1 LRAMAQGALYTGL
14 RLGELEALQAGDV
27 GPDFVRV
34 RNSKSGK
41 PRTVPLNKDGSEF
54 FAALVNYTQ
63 KEAPVF
69 DINRMN
75 VSRQMRAGCEAAG
88 EAAGRS

>member
-1 LRAMAQGALYTGL
+1 VTSDQTLCACETANPESQ
-14 RLGELEALQAGDV
+14 E
-27 GPDFVRV
+27 
-34 RNSKSGK
+34 
-41 PRTVPLNKDGSEF
+41 TVPLNKDGSEF